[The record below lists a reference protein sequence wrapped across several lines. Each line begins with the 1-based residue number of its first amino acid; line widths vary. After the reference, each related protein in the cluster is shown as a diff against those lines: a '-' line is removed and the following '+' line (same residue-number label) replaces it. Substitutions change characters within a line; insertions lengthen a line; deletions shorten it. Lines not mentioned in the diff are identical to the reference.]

1 MPPIKRRHFLQAA
14 GSSLAAIGL
23 SQTGFLRQAQQYN
36 RALAQSTPRKLAL
49 LVGINQYSAFNISDL
64 NGCVR
69 DVEMQYELLVHR
81 YGFNPSDIVM
91 VKDGSD
97 LLPTRANI
105 LQAFE
110 EHLIAQA
117 RPGDVVVFH
126 YSGHGSRV
134 VDPDPIVVSQCGPD
148 SNPNGINGTLVPG
161 DATFTSINDTERVVT
176 DIMGRSLFLLT
187 QRIQTD
193 NVCMVLDSC
202 FSGAGT
208 RGNAQVRSA
217 TSSRQND
224 GARILR
230 PSEAELEMQTRWKQD
245 LGLELDTFNRRRSE
259 GIAKGMAIGSASC
272 DQEAYELPFDNDL
285 VAGAFTY
292 LLTSYLWQSPVVEPA
307 RTTQINLVRSTRLA
321 AQSRGTQVPIF
332 EAAPGSDVLAQP
344 LYFANALALFAE
356 GAVLSVI
363 DNQIELWLGRMS
375 EHTLETAQPG
385 SIYALIDP
393 ATSQEMGDVE
403 LESRTGL
410 RGIARPVGSVNARP
424 GLLVREKVAALTLP
438 TLRVGIDPSLA
449 DEQQVA
455 TTALTSALSTSNG
468 DSRVTVLPLDQQSNV
483 AYVLARTDA
492 DTQARLRQAGIPA
505 EHLPAVGSIA
515 LYSADLSTVV
525 LGTAGGAVNET
536 AAAAV
541 LRLRPRLRGLLAA
554 QVLQSLAG
562 LSSDLRVSGEII
574 PRSGRGGTVP
584 FASRGSRGQGSVRT
598 QIAPATYRSQELI
611 DVRITN
617 EESTPVYVACL
628 IIDSSGNFITLH
640 PARWDAPDLASQIA
654 PGESLVVPRAE
665 DGVQFRVSG
674 SGFLEILTIVSQ
686 APLRGLLR
694 NMQAIASQDGRTDPT
709 RGAVRFGD
717 GAGDHL
723 NMLDDLLGDVD
734 TLSRSRATVMVENVD
749 SRNTAVES
757 GAIAAFSTILE
768 IVE

>member
-1 MPPIKRRHFLQAA
+1 MKRRHFLQAA
-14 GSSLAAIGL
+14 GSSLAALGL

-36 RALAQSTPRKLAL
+36 RALAQGTPRKLAL
-49 LVGINQYSAFNISDL
+49 LVGINQYSAPNISNL
-64 NGCVR
+64 SGCVR

-97 LLPTRANI
+97 LPPTRANI

-110 EHLIAQA
+110 EHLIGQA
-117 RPGDVVVFH
+117 REGDVVVFH

-134 VDPDPIVVSQCGPD
+134 LDPEPIVVSQCGAD

-161 DATFTSINDTERVVT
+161 DATFTQVSDQERVVT

-193 NVCMVLDSC
+193 NICMVLDSC

-217 TSSRQND
+217 TSSRLAENSWV
-224 GARILR
+224 LR
-230 PSEAELEMQTRWKQD
+230 PSAAELELQAKWKRD
-245 LGLELDTFNRRRSE
+245 LELEPTRFNELRSE
-259 GIAKGMAIGSASC
+259 GIARGIAIGSASC
-272 DQEAYELPFDNDL
+272 DQLAFELPFDTGA

-292 LLTSYLWQSPVVEPA
+292 LLTSYLWQLPVPELA
-307 RTTQINLVRSTRLA
+307 RTTQVNLVRSTRLA

-332 EAAPGSDVLAQP
+332 EVAPRSNILDQP
-344 LYFANALALFAE
+344 LYFASDLAPFAE
-356 GAVLSVI
+356 GVVRSVI
-363 DNQIELWLGRMS
+363 GSQIELWLGGMS
-375 EHTLETAQPG
+375 EHTLQTAQRG
-385 SIYALIDP
+385 SVYALIDP
-393 ATSQEMGDVE
+393 ATSQEVGEVE
-403 LESRTGL
+403 LESRLGFQ
-410 RGIARPVGSVNARP
+410 GIARPVGQVDARP
-424 GLLVREKVAALTLP
+424 GLLVREKVAALSLP

-449 DEQQVA
+449 AEQQAA
-455 TTALTSALSTSNG
+455 TTALTSALSTGEG
-468 DSRVTVLPLDQQSNV
+468 DSRVEVLPLDQQSNV
-483 AYVLARTDA
+483 AYVLARTDE
-492 DTQARLRQAGIPA
+492 DTQTRLRQAGVPP
-505 EHLPAVGSIA
+505 EHIPAVGSIA
-515 LYSADLSTVV
+515 LFSADLSTVV

-536 AAAAV
+536 SAAAV

-562 LSSDLRVSGEII
+562 LSSDLQVSGEII
-574 PRSGRGGTVP
+574 PRSGRGNTVP
-584 FASRGSRGQGSVRT
+584 FASRGARGQGMVRT
-598 QIAPATYRSQELI
+598 QVAPATYQSQELI
-611 DVRITN
+611 DIRMTN
-617 EESTPVYVACL
+617 EERTPVYVACL

-640 PARWDAPDLASQIA
+640 PARWDSPDLASQIA

-665 DGVQFRVSG
+665 DGVQFQVSG
-674 SGFLEILTIVSQ
+674 SGFLEVLTVVSQ

-694 NMQAIASQDGRTDPT
+694 SMQTIASRDGRLDPT
-709 RGAVRFGD
+709 RGPVRFGD

-734 TLSRSRATVMVENVD
+734 SLSRSRATGALESVD

>member
-14 GSSLAAIGL
+14 GSTLAALGL
-23 SQTGFLRQAQQYN
+23 SQTDFLRQTQSYS
-36 RALAQSTPRKLAL
+36 RALAQTTPRKLAL
-49 LVGINQYSAFNISDL
+49 LVGINQYSALNIPNL

-69 DVEMQYELLVHR
+69 DVEMQYEVLVHR

-91 VKDGSD
+91 LKDGSD

-134 VDPDPIVVSQCGPD
+134 LDPNPIVVSQCGPN
-148 SNPNGINGTLVPG
+148 SNPNGINGTLVPS
-161 DATFTSINDTERVVT
+161 DATFTRISDIEWGVT

-187 QRIQTD
+187 QRLQTD
-193 NVCMVLDSC
+193 QVCMVLDSC

-208 RGNAQVRSA
+208 RGNAQVRS
-217 TSSRQND
+217 TTNSRLSN

-230 PSEAELEMQTRWKQD
+230 PSEAELDMQARWKQD
-245 LGLELDTFNRRRSE
+245 LGLELDAFNRRRSE
-259 GIAKGMAIGSASC
+259 GIAQGIAIGSASC
-272 DQEAYELPFDNDL
+272 DQEAYELPFDTNA

-292 LLTSYLWQSPVVEPA
+292 LLTSYLWQLPAPESA

-332 EAAPGSDVLAQP
+332 EAAPGSNVLDQP
-344 LYFANALALFAE
+344 LYFANTLAPFAE
-356 GAVLSVI
+356 GVVLSVI
-363 DNQIELWLGRMS
+363 SDQIELWLGGMS
-375 EHTLETAQPG
+375 EHTLQTAQPG
-385 SIYALIDP
+385 SVYALIDP
-393 ATSQEMGDVE
+393 ATAQEVGDIR
-403 LESRTGL
+403 LESRIGL
-410 RGIARPVGSVNARP
+410 RGIARPVGTVNARS
-424 GLLVREKVAALTLP
+424 GLLVREKVAALALP
-438 TLRVGIDPSLA
+438 TLRVGLDPSLA
-449 DEQQVA
+449 AEQQVA

-483 AYVLARTDA
+483 AYVLARTDD
-492 DTQARLRQAGIPA
+492 DTQARLRQAGIPP

-536 AAAAV
+536 SAAAV
-541 LRLRPRLRGLLAA
+541 QRLRPRLRGLLAA

-574 PRSGRGGTVP
+574 PRSGQGGTVP

-598 QIAPATYRSQELI
+598 QIAPATYQSEELI

-628 IIDSSGNFITLH
+628 IIDSSGNLITLH

-665 DGVQFRVSG
+665 DGVQFRVKG
-674 SGFLEILTIVSQ
+674 AGFLEILTIISQ
-686 APLRGLLR
+686 TPLRGLLR
-694 NMQAIASQDGRTDPT
+694 NMQAIASRDGRT

-723 NMLDDLLGDVD
+723 TMLDDLLGDVD
-734 TLSRSRATVMVENVD
+734 TLSRSRATGALESRID
-749 SRNTAVES
+749 SQSTAVEA

>member
-1 MPPIKRRHFLQAA
+1 MPPLKRRHFLQAA
-14 GSSLAAIGL
+14 GSTLAAIGL
-23 SQTGFLRQAQQYN
+23 SQTDFLRQAQPYR
-36 RALAQSTPRKLAL
+36 RALAQTTPRKLAL
-49 LVGINQYSAFNISDL
+49 LMGINQYSALNIPNL

-91 VKDGSD
+91 LKDGSD

-126 YSGHGSRV
+126 YSGHGARV
-134 VDPDPIVVSQCGPD
+134 LDPDPIVVSQCGPN
-148 SNPNGINGTLVPG
+148 SNPNGINGTLVPS
-161 DATFTSINDTERVVT
+161 DATFTRISDTEWSVT

-193 NVCMVLDSC
+193 HVCMVLDSC

-208 RGNAQVRSA
+208 RGNAHVRSA
-217 TSSRQND
+217 TSARLSD
-224 GARILR
+224 GARVFR
-230 PSEAELEMQTRWKQD
+230 PSEAELEMQARWKQD
-245 LGLELDTFNRRRSE
+245 LGIELDEFNRRRSE
-259 GIAKGMAIGSASC
+259 GIAKGIAIGSASC
-272 DQEAYELPFDNDL
+272 DQEAYELPFDTNA

-292 LLTSYLWQSPVVEPA
+292 LLTSYLWQSPAVEPA

-332 EAAPGSDVLAQP
+332 EAAPGSDDLAQP
-344 LYFANALALFAE
+344 FYFANALAPFAE
-356 GAVLSVI
+356 GVVLSVI
-363 DNQIELWLGRMS
+363 NNQIELWLGGMS
-375 EHTLETAQPG
+375 EHTLQTAQPG

-393 ATSQEMGDVE
+393 ATSQEIGDVE

-424 GLLVREKVAALTLP
+424 GLLVREKVVALTLP

-468 DSRVTVLPLDQQSNV
+468 NSRVTVLPLDQQSNV
-483 AYVLARTDA
+483 AYVLARTDEE
-492 DTQARLRQAGIPA
+492 TQASLRQAGIPP

-541 LRLRPRLRGLLAA
+541 QRLQPRLRSLLAA

-574 PRSGRGGTVP
+574 PRSGRGGIVP
-584 FASRGSRGQGSVRT
+584 FASRSSRSPEAVRT
-598 QIAPATYRSQELI
+598 QIAPATYSSEELI

-665 DGVQFRVSG
+665 DGVQFRVRG
-674 SGFLEILTIVSQ
+674 AGFLEVLTIVSQ

-694 NMQAIASQDGRTDPT
+694 NMQAIAAGDGRGDPT

-723 NMLDDLLGDVD
+723 KMLDDLLGDVD
-734 TLSRSRATVMVENVD
+734 SLSRSRATGTLETTNHQT
-749 SRNTAVES
+749 TAVEA

>member
-23 SQTGFLRQAQQYN
+23 SQTSFLRQAQQYN

-49 LVGINQYSAFNISDL
+49 LVGINQYSALNIPNL

-91 VKDGSD
+91 VTDGSS
-97 LLPTRANI
+97 LSPTRANI

-134 VDPDPIVVSQCGPD
+134 QDPNPIVVSQCGPN

-161 DATFTSINDTERVVT
+161 DASFTRINDTERVVT

-217 TSSRQND
+217 TNSRLSD

-230 PSEAELEMQTRWKQD
+230 PSEAELEMQAQWKAE
-245 LGLELDTFNRRRSE
+245 LGLELDAFNRRRAE
-259 GIAKGMAIGSASC
+259 GIAKGIAIGSASC
-272 DQEAYELPFDNDL
+272 DQEAYELPFDSGT

-292 LLTSYLWQSPVVEPA
+292 LLTSYLWQSPAVEPA
-307 RTTQINLVRSTRLA
+307 RNTQINLVRSTRLA
-321 AQSRGTQVPIF
+321 AQSRGNQVPIF
-332 EAAPGSDVLAQP
+332 EAAPNRDVLAQP
-344 LYFANALALFAE
+344 LYFANVLTPFAE
-356 GAVLSVI
+356 GVVLSVI
-363 DNQIELWLGRMS
+363 NSQIELWLGGMS
-375 EHTLETAQPG
+375 EHTLQTAQRG
-385 SIYALIDP
+385 SIYALVDP
-393 ATSQEMGDVE
+393 AISQEVGDVE

-410 RGIARPVGSVNARP
+410 RGIARPLGVVNARP

-438 TLRVGIDPSLA
+438 TLRVGIDSSLA
-449 DEQQVA
+449 AEQQAA
-455 TTALTSALSTSNG
+455 TTTLTSALSTSNG

-483 AYVLARTDA
+483 AYVLARTDEG
-492 DTQARLRQAGIPA
+492 TQTRLRQAGIPA

-574 PRSGRGGTVP
+574 PRSGRGGMVP
-584 FASRGSRGQGSVRT
+584 FASRGARSQGSVRT
-598 QIAPATYRSQELI
+598 QIAPATYQSEELV

-617 EESTPVYVACL
+617 EETTPVYVACL
-628 IIDSSGNFITLH
+628 IIDSGGNFITLH
-640 PARWDAPDLASQIA
+640 PARWDA
-654 PGESLVVPRAE
+654 
-665 DGVQFRVSG
+665 
-674 SGFLEILTIVSQ
+674 LTW
-686 APLRGLLR
+686 LLR
-694 NMQAIASQDGRTDPT
+694 LPP
-709 RGAVRFGD
+709 V
-717 GAGDHL
+717 
-723 NMLDDLLGDVD
+723 
-734 TLSRSRATVMVENVD
+734 SRWWYPALKMECSLECGVL
-749 SRNTAVES
+749 
-757 GAIAAFSTILE
+757 AFWRC
-768 IVE
+768 